1 MDNKKKK
8 ILFIYEGVK
17 AEEALLKNL
26 VRVFFSSAADISIL
40 NCPADG
46 NIYMLWTR
54 LKKMSLRQMLSMY
67 SKK

>member
-46 NIYMLWTR
+46 NIYMLWTSTAF
-54 LKKMSLRQMLSMY
+54 L
-67 SKK
+67 